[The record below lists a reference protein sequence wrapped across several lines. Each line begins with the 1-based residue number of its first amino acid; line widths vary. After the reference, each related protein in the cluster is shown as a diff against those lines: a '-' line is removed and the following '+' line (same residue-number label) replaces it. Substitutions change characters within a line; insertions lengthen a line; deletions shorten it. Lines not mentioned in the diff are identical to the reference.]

1 MKKGTK
7 EMTVDELQK
16 ALDIEIR
23 PAKELKRPVAH
34 PERFNFFMKY
44 AIKKTIKNK
53 KGGNKP

>member
-1 MKKGTK
+1 MKKGNK

-53 KGGNKP
+53 KG